1 MVISSTISLKR
12 LLYLFVFSLF
22 TIILVIVKSKHDH
35 TNTNA
40 DILPVL
46 GVTLPSLDD
55 FDYLPGTAKPCMPN
69 GPNFLAFIHSA
80 PTNIPHR
87 DAIRK
92 TWGSSSGGNIRTI
105 FVVGR
110 SKNGKVWKRIQKE
123 AEEFGD
129 LILLPFIDS
138 YKNLTLKHLLGMR
151 WVINHCPRVP
161 YALKADDDTFVDTK
175 RLLTI
180 ANQFL
185 GENSGSKDFL
195 VCHVIP
201 DGTTPKRS
209 GKWMVTREEYPYDEY
224 PEYCSGL
231 AYFARLSTL
240 KQIYNVASSGA
251 VPYLSIDDV
260 FITGLSADL
269 ANVKRQDLGVRFANT
284 ELPVIEWLGRKSMRP
299 CPWMVAEI
307 SPYHWPKDAQNLWSK
322 TVLAWRNVNKDNS
335 HRS

>member
-1 MVISSTISLKR
+1 MVIFNTTRLKR
-12 LLYLFVFSLF
+12 LLYFFVFSLF
-22 TIILVIVKSKHDH
+22 TIILVIIKSKHDH
-35 TNTNA
+35 INTNA

-92 TWGSSSGGNIRTI
+92 TWGSSSGENIRTI
-105 FVVGR
+105 FIVGR
-110 SKNGKVWKRIQKE
+110 SKNGKVWKRVQKE

-138 YKNLTLKHLLGMR
+138 YKNLTLKHLLGIR
-151 WVINHCPRVP
+151 WIINYCPLVS
-161 YALKADDDTFVDTK
+161 YVLKADDDTFVDTK
-175 RLLTI
+175 RLFTI

-209 GKWMVTREEYPYDEY
+209 GKWMVTREEYPYNEF

-240 KQIYNVASSGA
+240 KQIYNIASSGA

-269 ANVKRQDLGVRFANT
+269 AKVKRQDLGVRFANT
-284 ELPVIEWLGRKSMRP
+284 EVPVIEWLERKSMRP

-307 SPYHWPKDAQNLWSK
+307 SPYHWPKEAEKLWNK
-322 TVLAWRNVNKDNS
+322 TVLAWRNLNKDNS
-335 HRS
+335 HHS